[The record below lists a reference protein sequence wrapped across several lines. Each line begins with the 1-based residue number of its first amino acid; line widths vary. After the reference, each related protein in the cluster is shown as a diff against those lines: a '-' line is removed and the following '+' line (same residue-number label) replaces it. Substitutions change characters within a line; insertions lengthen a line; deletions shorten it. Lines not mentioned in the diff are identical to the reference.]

1 MKIGLFFGS
10 FNPIHIGHLIV
21 ANHFAQNAGLDQVWF
36 TVSPQNPLK
45 DSRELLDEQ
54 HRLNMVELAI
64 ENNASLK
71 GCDIEFHLSKPSYT
85 IDTLHELKKQFPEN
99 TWVLI
104 MGADTVETLPKW
116 KNHEELLSGYEIL
129 VYPRPNYPLD
139 HSKLPGNIKLIH
151 DVPVIDI
158 SATYTR
164 IAIKS
169 GKNCRYLLPEKV
181 YEYIIQKGL
190 YADKG

>member
-21 ANHFAQNAGLDQVWF
+21 ANHFAQNSGLDQVWF

-45 DSRELLDEQ
+45 DSSELLDEQ

-71 GCDIEFHLSKPSYT
+71 ASDIEFNLPKPSYT
-85 IDTLHELKKQFPEN
+85 IDTLHELKNKFPEN

-116 KNHEELLSGYEIL
+116 KNYEELVSGYEML

-139 HSKLPGNIKLIH
+139 YKTLPDGIKLIH

-164 IAIKS
+164 TAIKS

-181 YEYIIQKGL
+181 YDYIIRNSL
-190 YADKG
+190 YSDKN